1 MNMKVWSEF
10 KTGTDGRL
18 YGVRYL
24 LTDEECRHM
33 RSIGLI
39 GEVYEVVSMK
49 TAADQAMAAF
59 ERDQMLHEG
68 GAIQ

>member
-1 MNMKVWSEF
+1 MKVWTEI

-18 YGVRYL
+18 YGLRYL
-24 LTDEECRHM
+24 LTDEELRHM

-39 GEVYEVVSMK
+39 GDVLEVVSMK
-49 TAADQAMAAF
+49 TAADQTMAAF
-59 ERDQMLHEG
+59 ERDQMLTNG

>member
-1 MNMKVWSEF
+1 MKVWTEF

-18 YGVRYL
+18 YSVRYL
-24 LTDEECRHM
+24 LTDEERRHM
-33 RSIGLI
+33 HTVGLI
-39 GEVYEVVSMK
+39 GETFEVVSMK
-49 TAADQAMAAF
+49 TAADQVMAAF